1 MTTHEEAGFGRSIV
15 FLPPLGGT
23 AAFFADQLAA
33 FTPDHRSIAVTLSG
47 NGDAGPLDVPVSEV
61 VRTHAAEVVRLLERL
76 GVPRAHLV
84 GVGYGGAVA
93 QQLALEHPQLLRS
106 LILADTWAEL
116 TPNNPA
122 DHLIAAALRTAPLT
136 YKLPRS
142 LQVGSVLNNYLR
154 WPAVGQ
160 RLAEQLRA
168 ADLASLELQH
178 RAYLRIRYATA
189 MRGVNLPSL
198 VLAGDQARHLVGLGR
213 QLAAQI
219 PDARFE
225 TIAGSIEPSNLVQ
238 PELFNEAV
246 RRFVTPLEV
255 S

>member
-23 AAFFADQLAA
+23 ASLFADQLAA
-33 FTPDHRSIAVTLSG
+33 FAPDHRSIAVTLSG
-47 NGDAGPLDVPVSEV
+47 NGEADPLDVPVTEV
-61 VRTHAAEVVRLLERL
+61 LRTHAAEVVRLLERL

-93 QQLALEHPQLLRS
+93 QQFALEYPQLLRS
-106 LILADTWAEL
+106 LVLVDSWAEL

-122 DHLIAAALRTAPLT
+122 DHLIAAALRTAPLS
-136 YKLPRS
+136 YKLPRT
-142 LQVGSVLNNYLR
+142 LLVGSVLNGYLR
-154 WPAVGQ
+154 WPGVGV
-160 RLAEQLRA
+160 RLAEQLRH
-168 ADLASLELQH
+168 ADLAQLELQH
-178 RAYLRIRYATA
+178 RAYLRIRYARA
-189 MRGVNLPSL
+189 LRGVNLPAL

-225 TIAGSIEPSNLVQ
+225 TIAGSVEPSNLVQ
-238 PELFNEAV
+238 PALFNDAV
-246 RRFVTPLEV
+246 RRFVTGLERL
-255 S
+255 